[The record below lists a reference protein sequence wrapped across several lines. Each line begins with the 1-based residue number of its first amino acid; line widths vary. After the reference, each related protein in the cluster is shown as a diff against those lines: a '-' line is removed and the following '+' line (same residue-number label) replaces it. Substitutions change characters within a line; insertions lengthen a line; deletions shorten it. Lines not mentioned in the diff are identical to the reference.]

1 MQLLMDRLAAAAACS
16 RYGLTISLK
25 KTVVLYQPA
34 PGKLY
39 VPPVISIG
47 DSVLEAVGK
56 STYLGSTLSREATMD
71 EEISNRIAKASTAF
85 GGLRERLWDRALGS
99 VQSCGHHIAALCM

>member
-1 MQLLMDRLAAAAACS
+1 MDRLAAACS

-47 DSVLEAVGK
+47 DHEESQ
-56 STYLGSTLSREATMD
+56 TGSLKQA
-71 EEISNRIAKASTAF
+71 
-85 GGLRERLWDRALGS
+85 
-99 VQSCGHHIAALCM
+99 